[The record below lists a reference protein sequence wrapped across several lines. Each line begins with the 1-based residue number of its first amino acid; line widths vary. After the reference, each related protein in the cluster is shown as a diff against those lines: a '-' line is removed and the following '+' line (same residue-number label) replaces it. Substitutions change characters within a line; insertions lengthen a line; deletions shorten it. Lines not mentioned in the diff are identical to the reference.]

1 MAFRA
6 RRNRGAP
13 YPFAPMATPEHY
25 RFACLPRLDASLWCR
40 LIDRVPSPL
49 QLIGLPEDRLLSLG
63 LSKPAALALQRED
76 PSRHRATLDALARHH
91 IEIIAAHEPDYPPQ
105 LLEIRGAPAVIFIR
119 GHREV
124 LKLPQLAMVGSRHPT
139 ANGALTARD
148 LAFHFAQ
155 CGLAITSGLA
165 IGIDAASHSGALAAE
180 GISLAV
186 CGTGLDRIY
195 PDAHI
200 DLAERLLERGV
211 LVSEFPPGTA
221 PLPHHF
227 VQRNRLISGLSMG
240 VLVIEA
246 AFKSGSL
253 STARYAGD
261 QGREVFA
268 VPGSIHSPLSRGC
281 HQLLREGATLVEN
294 AEDVFRELK
303 ISQLN
308 QVFSTSDRLVLPE
321 SVGGSRLDNPS
332 EILLDAIGFEP
343 TSLDALIASTG
354 LSSTSV
360 ASLLLSL
367 ELEGRVASDS
377 SGRFYRVLQLTHKE

>member
-1 MAFRA
+1 
-6 RRNRGAP
+6 
-13 YPFAPMATPEHY
+13 MATPEHY
-25 RFACLPRLDASLWCR
+25 RFACLPRLDATSWCR
-40 LIDRVPSPL
+40 LVKRVSCPL
-49 QLIGLPEDRLLSLG
+49 QLVGLPEERLLSLE
-63 LSKPAALALQRED
+63 LSKPAALALQHVD
-76 PSRHRATLDALARHH
+76 PSRHRAMLEALAHH
-91 IEIIAAHEPDYPPQ
+91 RIEIIAAHEPDYPPQ
-105 LLEIRGAPAVIFIR
+105 LLDIRGAPAVIFIR

-124 LKLPQLAMVGSRHPT
+124 LKMPQLAMVGSRHPT

-180 GISLAV
+180 GITIAV
-186 CGTGLDRIY
+186 CGTGLDRTY
-195 PDAHI
+195 PDTHAE
-200 DLAERLLERGV
+200 LAERLLERGA

-281 HQLLREGATLVEN
+281 HELLREGATLVEN
-294 AEDVFRELK
+294 AEDVLRELK
-303 ISQLN
+303 IYQSNQLFSPDP
-308 QVFSTSDRLVLPE
+308 QVLRPE
-321 SVGGSRLDNPS
+321 SVGGLRLDNPS

-343 TSLDALIASTG
+343 TSLDALIVSTG

-377 SGRFYRVLQLTHKE
+377 SGRFYRVLQLTHN

>member
-1 MAFRA
+1 
-6 RRNRGAP
+6 
-13 YPFAPMATPEHY
+13 MATPEHY
-25 RFACLPRLDASLWCR
+25 RFACLPRLDASAWCR
-40 LIDRVPSPL
+40 LVGRLSSPL
-49 QLIGLPEDRLLSLG
+49 ELIGLPQDRLLSLG
-63 LSKPAALALQRED
+63 LSNGAALALQHDD
-76 PSRHRATLDALARHH
+76 PSRHRATLEALERHH
-91 IEIIAAHEPDYPPQ
+91 IEVIAAHEPDYPPQ
-105 LLEIRGAPAVIFIR
+105 LLTLRGSPPVLFVR

-124 LKLPQLAMVGSRHPT
+124 LKNEQLAIVGSRHPT

-165 IGIDAASHSGALAAE
+165 TGIDAASHLGALAAE
-180 GISLAV
+180 GITIAV
-186 CGTGLDRIY
+186 CGTGLDRTY
-195 PDAHI
+195 PETHAE
-200 DLAERLLERGV
+200 LAERILERGA
-211 LVSEFPPGTA
+211 LMSEFPPGTP

-240 VLVIEA
+240 VLVVEA
-246 AFKSGSL
+246 AAKSGSL
-253 STARYAGD
+253 TTARYAGD

-281 HQLLREGATLVEN
+281 HELLREGATLVEN

-303 ISQLN
+303 NNQLN
-308 QVFSTSDRLVLPE
+308 QLIKPSLRLAPPGALE
-321 SVGGSRLDNPS
+321 GSRLDNPS

-377 SGRFYRVLQLTHKE
+377 AGQVYKVLQLTHNE